1 MKSKRRQLLTVNIVT
16 LLAMCFTC
24 IFSCDVFART
34 NEETHIQSLAAQSDQ
49 VHYLS
54 DLECTK
60 CEVGYGT
67 MQKDQI
73 NGDIIT
79 LRLGGEVTEF
89 EKGIFAHANSELI
102 YDLRSLDYDYFTS
115 YIGIDSR
122 QGNNGDGVKFYI
134 YTSKNGIDWD
144 VRMESEVLKGKD
156 AAQLVDIHISDE
168 QYLKL
173 VVDQLENNGN
183 DHSVYAD
190 ARLIKEEYFDSNIKR
205 ISEYDEEIKNLY
217 ENNTELSQYELTL
230 LQREF
235 VSDIG
240 YTTLQDFVK
249 ESYENQDT
257 VNWLMND
264 VDHLRL
270 YIMGGEPNGSYQN
283 SLRIL
288 SQLLNTYE
296 ADLQDAAHKDLYQK
310 MIISLSLS
318 HSRTVRFWMNDG
330 ILQGDT
336 IVKNNIADSPNQS
349 NAVDRYKIM
358 KEMYLNNKFDNAMF
372 EQLEIE
378 EMRYIM
384 GTELGDGEIK
394 WLRDISEERN
404 SKDPYAFIDYS
415 ATMVVNGW
423 REDYYSEE
431 NRQKWDEKYHLT
443 EYGIGYEKYIPH
455 LWTVFEE
462 DGVCWHIANL
472 GANIESVYGVPN
484 TLVGQPG
491 HSAYF
496 IYDVNNEGKGTW
508 SLYNDVSG
516 WAKTNDAGYSEPS
529 TYYTV
534 RWINGWGNGDYASE
548 FAGSYILLGQA
559 AINDFVHYQQASEW
573 VLLANTYHGN
583 YEKQEQLYRQ
593 ALDVQNINF
602 DAWLGLVNV
611 YIHDETKTEED
622 LYQLEEEI
630 AQALTYYPL
639 PMHDLLNLIKEN
651 LTDSAYQLKHS
662 VLLSGTLEQASVATE
677 NETIQPK
684 EVRDVANYLLQNE
697 DSEIATFSFDGE
709 QAGILSLGERFEGNN
724 VRWDYSLDNGVT
736 WTQTS
741 QHAVALTDAELAAIT
756 DTNDIKVH
764 IIGVDYAEE
773 NIYTIEIETG
783 QLPNQLYAND
793 LENRMIAIVSSME
806 WRKSDTDAWMAF
818 ADIQPDLSGDT
829 SVKVRVGAH
838 GIYLPSAEA
847 VYTFH
852 ADAQEE
858 SEQYV
863 PITHLSVHEVSSQ
876 QENTGEG
883 AVNALDGNANTIW
896 HTAYNGADSQH
907 HMSIKLDRTIYLSAL
922 QYVPRNDSSNG
933 RAKNVE
939 VYVSMD
945 GTSWD
950 LAGTATDWAN
960 NGETKSIHFD
970 EAKQAN
976 YVKFVITKNY
986 GSGAFGSASMINL
999 FEDVTKQEGPIAD
1012 IAYDYHELTNGNV
1025 TATLINPSTGIT
1037 ITNNHGS
1044 DTYVFTEN
1052 GSFTFEFEDHNGVKG
1067 TATATVTWI
1076 DKVAPIA
1083 HVEYDIN
1090 SLTNQSVTA
1099 TVVFEEENI
1108 IVENNGGQ
1116 TSYTFD
1122 KNGTFTFICKD
1133 AAGNETKAV
1142 AEVTWIDKTAPIT
1155 SIEYSTLEETKDS
1168 VTATLISNKDI
1179 IILNNNG
1186 LNTYTFTE
1194 NGTFEF
1200 QYRDQAGNTGSIL
1213 AKVDWIT
1220 PSENPNP
1227 PIDPD
1232 QPDTPNLP
1240 EKPDQPVL
1248 TPVDQIKNNDH
1259 TVSIQGSGLYSN
1271 LKLITEY
1278 FTVQEA
1284 NEVLNNIKDSAFPL
1298 NYTVE
1303 KLLDFYLLK
1312 EDGTRF
1318 EFKDTYVVGIK
1329 LDQSLFDKE
1338 LAVVYISDDGNV
1350 TYLDSWIKDQ
1360 TIYFQTSHNSM
1371 YAIVSKN
1378 KLMNIKPNVTKP
1390 TESTGIKQETSILA
1404 IVETG
1409 DETLIWPLLAG
1420 IAILPLYVM
1429 YFNKRKQTK
1438 KHKNSLKNLW

>member
-1 MKSKRRQLLTVNIVT
+1 MRTKRRQLLIVNVIT

-24 IFSCDVFART
+24 IFSCDVYART
-34 NEETHIQSLAAQSDQ
+34 NEETRIQSDQ
-49 VHYLS
+49 VQYLS

-60 CEVGYGT
+60 CQVGYGT

-73 NGDIIT
+73 NNNPIT

-89 EKGIFAHANSELI
+89 EKGIFAHASSELI
-102 YDLRSLDYDYFTS
+102 YDLSALDYDYFTS

-122 QGNNGDGVKFYI
+122 QGNNGDGVKFYV
-134 YTSKNGIDWD
+134 YTSKNGTDWD
-144 VRMESEVLKGKD
+144 VRMESGVLKGKD
-156 AAQLVDIHISDE
+156 AAQLVDICISDD

-173 VVDQLENNGN
+173 VIDQLENNGY

-190 ARLIKEEYFDSNIKR
+190 ARLIKEEYFDSSIKR
-205 ISEYDEEIKNLY
+205 ISEYDEELKNLY

-235 VSDIG
+235 VSNIG
-240 YTTLQDFVK
+240 YTVLQDFVK
-249 ESYENQDT
+249 ENKENQDT
-257 VNWLMND
+257 VHWLMND

-283 SLRIL
+283 SLRVL
-288 SQLLNTYE
+288 TQLLNAYE
-296 ADLQDAAHKDLYQK
+296 ADLQDPAHGDLYQK

-336 IVKNNIADSPNQS
+336 IVKNNTADSPNRS
-349 NAVDRYKIM
+349 NAVERYKIM
-358 KEMYLNNKFDNAMF
+358 KEMYLNNKFDNTMF

-404 SKDPYAFIDYS
+404 SKDPYAFIAYS
-415 ATMVVNGW
+415 STMVVNGW

-455 LWTVFEE
+455 LWTIFEE
-462 DGVCWHIANL
+462 EGVCWHIANL

-496 IYDVNNEGKGTW
+496 IYDVNSEGKGTW

-516 WAKTNDAGYSEPS
+516 WAQTNDAGYSEPS
-529 TYYTV
+529 TYYTI

-559 AINDFVHYQQASEW
+559 AINDFANYQQANEW
-573 VLLANTYHGN
+573 VLLANTYQGN

-593 ALDVQNINF
+593 ALHVQNFNF

-611 YIHDETKTEED
+611 YIHDETKTEGD
-622 LYQLEEEI
+622 LCQLEEEI

-639 PMHDLLNLIKEN
+639 PMHDLLNLIGDN
-651 LTDSAYQLKHS
+651 LSDSANQLKHT
-662 VLLSGTLEQASVATE
+662 VLLTSTLEQASVATE

-724 VRWDYSLDNGVT
+724 VRWDYSFDNGVT

-741 QHAVALTDAELAAIT
+741 QHAVALSDAELAAIT
-756 DTNDIKVH
+756 DENDIKVH

-773 NIYTIEIETG
+773 NIYTIEIETS
-783 QLPNQLYAND
+783 QLPNKLYAND
-793 LENRMIAIVSSME
+793 LENRMIGIVSSME
-806 WRKSDTDAWMAF
+806 WRKSDTDAWTAF
-818 ADIQPDLSGDT
+818 ADAQPDLSGDT

-838 GIYLPSAEA
+838 GIYLPSEEA

-852 ADAQEE
+852 MDVQDEI
-858 SEQYV
+858 EQYV
-863 PITHLSVHEVSSQ
+863 SISHLSLHEVSSQ

-883 AVNALDGNANTIW
+883 AINALDGNANTIW
-896 HTAYNGADSQH
+896 HTAYNGTDSQH
-907 HMSIKLDRTIYLSAL
+907 YMTIKLDRSIYLSAL

-945 GTSWD
+945 GTTWD
-950 LAGTATDWAN
+950 LAGTATNWADN
-960 NGETKSIHFD
+960 ADTKSIHFD
-970 EAKQAN
+970 ETKQAN
-976 YVKFVITKNY
+976 YVKFVITGNY
-986 GSGAFGSASMINL
+986 GSGTFGSASMINL
-999 FEDVTKQEGPIAD
+999 FEDVTKQQGPIAD
-1012 IAYDYHELTNGNV
+1012 IVYDYHELTNGNV
-1025 TATLINPSTGIT
+1025 TAKLVNPNTEIT
-1037 ITNNHGS
+1037 IINNNGS

-1052 GSFTFEFEDHNGVKG
+1052 GSFTFEFEDQNGVKG

-1076 DKVAPIA
+1076 DKEPPVV
-1083 HVEYDIN
+1083 HVEYDIH

-1142 AEVTWIDKTAPIT
+1142 AEVTWIDKTAPVT

-1179 IILNNNG
+1179 TILNNHG
-1186 LNTYTFTE
+1186 SNTYTFTE

-1213 AKVDWIT
+1213 AKVDWIM

-1227 PIDPD
+1227 PVEPD
-1232 QPDTPNLP
+1232 QPDQPDQP
-1240 EKPDQPVL
+1240 ENPDQPDKPDQPDQPVL
-1248 TPVDQIKNNDH
+1248 TPVDQIKNSDDS
-1259 TVSIQGSGLYSN
+1259 VSIQGSGLYSD

-1278 FTVQEA
+1278 FSGQEA
-1284 NEVLNNIKDSAFPL
+1284 DEVLNNIKDSAFPL
-1298 NYTVE
+1298 HYTVE

-1318 EFKDTYVVGIK
+1318 EFKDTYIVGIK
-1329 LDQSLFDKE
+1329 LDQSMFDKE
-1338 LAVVYISDDGNV
+1338 LAVVYISDDGNM
-1350 TYLDSWIKDQ
+1350 TYMDSWIKDQ
-1360 TIYFQTSHNSM
+1360 TIYFQTNHNSM

-1378 KLMNIKPNVTKP
+1378 KPMNITPIVPKP
-1390 TESTGIKQETSILA
+1390 TESIGTKQETSISP

-1409 DETLIWPLLAG
+1409 DKTMIWPWLVG
-1420 IAILPLYVM
+1420 IAVLPLYV
-1429 YFNKRKQTK
+1429 FIKRKQK
-1438 KHKNSLKNLW
+1438 RRA